1 MLKKIFIVGTL
12 FILIVVGSAA
22 VFILTFNADRYRPQ
36 AVKQLEA
43 ALGSPVRIGHLALGW
58 KNGIVLEAKEVA
70 IYRDKQ
76 SLDKPAVYLAL
87 ASAKVRLGPLL
98 HKKLDVASITLVR
111 PQLNVIKEAG
121 GAIRINGINPAP
133 SSEQTPASSKPA
145 PAFLSDFAISTIRI
159 EDGGVGFLDNSS
171 SPPIRLAI
179 RHLDILIKNLSF
191 SRPTDFE
198 AKLALFNPSQNIQ
211 LKGRLRAS
219 SPTGPYLL
227 EGFRL
232 DTNLATIKIQELV
245 NSIPQAKNAEL
256 QDLSGSLAGK
266 VNRLKIDSGRV
277 KDLDAD
283 FDLKGGRIAVESLR
297 SALDHADLSAHFA
310 ESQMRLKNFT
320 ADFARGKISGSGTS
334 ENYLS
339 ASPQSALALEINRIY
354 LEDLL
359 PPSRPSQPELH
370 GIFSASFN
378 GAARGMSWPAISQTL
393 SGAGKVGLA
402 NGVIV
407 NGNILRKVFENLSK
421 IPGVTDAL
429 NTRLPEKYR
438 RNLAQRDTAGPN
450 IEFPVT
456 ITDGIVT
463 IPNLQIFFE
472 GFTLYGAGQVG
483 LNGTINCQ
491 ATIALDAELSQVL
504 IQSVPT
510 MQYIADPE
518 GKLAFPVKISGTT
531 QNLLVLPDTDYIFSR
546 VMATKG
552 QELITNVLQKA
563 LNKNQPAAAAP
574 AAEGGANPQEEL
586 IKNLFGKMGN

>member
-1 MLKKIFIVGTL
+1 MLKKILIVVTI
-12 FILIVVGSAA
+12 FILIVIGAA
-22 VFILTFNADRYRPQ
+22 AAFILTFDPDHYRPQ
-36 AVKQLEA
+36 AVKQLEM

-70 IYRDKQ
+70 VYPDKQ
-76 SLDKPAVYLAL
+76 FVDKPAIYVAL
-87 ASAKVRLGPLL
+87 ASAKVRLAPLL

-111 PQLNVIKEAG
+111 PQLNAIKEADG
-121 GAIRINGINPAP
+121 VIRINGINPVP
-133 SSEQTPASSKPA
+133 SSGQTPASPKTA

-159 EDGGVGFLDNSS
+159 EDAGIGFLDNSS

-179 RHLDILIKNLSF
+179 KRLDILIKNLSF
-191 SRPTDFE
+191 SKPTDFE

-232 DTNLATIKIQELV
+232 DTNLAAIKIQELV
-245 NSIPQAKNAEL
+245 HSIPQAKHAGL
-256 QDLSGSLAGK
+256 RDLSGNLAGK
-266 VNRLKIDSGRV
+266 INRLKIDSGRIT
-277 KDLDAD
+277 DLDAD
-283 FDLKGGRIAVESLR
+283 FDLKGGKIAVESLR

-320 ADFARGKISGSGTS
+320 ANFARGRISGSGTS
-334 ENYLS
+334 KNYLS
-339 ASPQSALALEINRIY
+339 ASPESALALKIDRIY

-359 PPSRPSQPELH
+359 PSSRPSQPELH

-378 GAARGMSWPAISQTL
+378 GDARGISWPAISQTL
-393 SGAGKVGLA
+393 NGSGKVALA
-402 NGVIV
+402 DGVIV

-438 RNLAQRDTAGPN
+438 RNLAQRDTAIPS

-456 ITDGIVT
+456 IKGGIIT

-483 LNGTINCQ
+483 LSGTIKSE
-491 ATIALDAELSQVL
+491 ATLVLDAELSQVL

-510 MQYIADPE
+510 MQYIADPQ
-518 GKLAFPVKISGTT
+518 GNLAFPVRISGTT

-552 QELITNVLQKA
+552 RELITNVLQKA
-563 LNKNQPAAAAP
+563 LSKNQAAS
-574 AAEGGANPQEEL
+574 AEGGISSQEQL
-586 IKNLFGKMGN
+586 IKNLFGQKGG